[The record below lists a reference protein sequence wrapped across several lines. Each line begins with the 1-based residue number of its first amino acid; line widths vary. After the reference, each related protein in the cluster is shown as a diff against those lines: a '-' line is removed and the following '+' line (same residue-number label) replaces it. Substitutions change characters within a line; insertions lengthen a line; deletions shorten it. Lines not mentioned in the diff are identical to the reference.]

1 MQRRKRNY
9 DTCDLVMATILLGII
24 IASILAVIMV
34 FVRMGYSEEGDVRNT
49 IDMETGKIEHK
60 TTIFNGH
67 DSRVLH
73 DVETGKIEV
82 ETGMQNKTGN
92 KVGNKTGNKRGE
104 YEGTMQTQ
112 EYPGNAVYIL
122 EQGK

>member
-9 DTCDLVMATILLGII
+9 DTCDLVMAIILLGILI
-24 IASILAVIMV
+24 VSIFTLIVAFARI
-34 FVRMGYSEEGDVRNT
+34 GYGEEGDVWST
-49 IDMETGKIEHK
+49 IDIETGKIEHK